1 VREKKQKLNFYG
13 RRKGRKLLQG
23 RQAQIQERLPRVL
36 IPICPG
42 EEQLDPMS
50 LFYPPVK
57 DVWMEIGF
65 GAGEHLAYHAS
76 TNPDIG
82 FLGIEP
88 FINGVASLLNKMER
102 QDLNNVR
109 LLNDDVRLL
118 LSNLASNSLGR
129 VFILFPDPWPKKKH
143 RRRRLF
149 SNALLDKLSQQM
161 RPHAEL
167 RFASDNMCYIR
178 DVLEVVSNRND
189 FNWEPRRSKDW
200 KKPPSDAIE
209 TRYESK
215 ARKVGQPCVYL
226 SFRKV

>member
-1 VREKKQKLNFYG
+1 MCEKKQKLNFYG
-13 RRKGRKLLQG
+13 RRKGRKLRQG
-23 RQAQIQERLPRVL
+23 RQAQIRENLPRVL
-36 IPICPG
+36 IPICSG
-42 EEQLDPMS
+42 EELLDPMS

-76 TNPDIG
+76 NNPDIG

-88 FINGVASLLNKMER
+88 FINGMASLLSKLER
-102 QDLNNVR
+102 EDLKNVR

-161 RPHAEL
+161 RSHAEL

-189 FNWEPRRSKDW
+189 FIWEPRRSKDW
-200 KKPPSDAIE
+200 EKPPSDAIE

-215 ARKVGQPCVYL
+215 ARKAGQPCVYL

>member
-1 VREKKQKLNFYG
+1 MCEKKQKLNFYG
-13 RRKGRKLLQG
+13 RRKGRKLRHG
-23 RQAQIQERLPRVL
+23 RQAQIQEKLPRVL
-36 IPICPG
+36 IPICSG
-42 EEQLDPMS
+42 EPPLDPKS
-50 LFYPPVK
+50 LFYPSVK

-65 GAGEHLAYHAS
+65 GAGEHLAHHAS

-88 FINGVASLLNKMER
+88 FINGVASLLSKLER
-102 QDLNNVR
+102 QHLNNVR

-118 LSNLASNSLGR
+118 LCTLASNSLGR

>member
-1 VREKKQKLNFYG
+1 MCEKKQKLNFYG
-13 RRKGRKLLQG
+13 RRKGRKLRQG
-23 RQAQIQERLPRVL
+23 RRAQIQEKLPRVL
-36 IPICPG
+36 IPICPW
-42 EEQLDPMS
+42 EEPLDPRT
-50 LFYPPVK
+50 LFYPRVK

-88 FINGVASLLNKMER
+88 FINGVASLLSKMER

-118 LSNLASNSLGR
+118 LCNLASNSLGR

-161 RPHAEL
+161 RPQAEL

-200 KKPPSDAIE
+200 KIPPTDAIV

>member
-1 VREKKQKLNFYG
+1 
-13 RRKGRKLLQG
+13 
-23 RQAQIQERLPRVL
+23 
-36 IPICPG
+36 
-42 EEQLDPMS
+42 MS

-88 FINGVASLLNKMER
+88 FINGVASFLSKMER
-102 QDLNNVR
+102 QDLNNIR

-118 LSNLASNSLGR
+118 LCNLASNSLGR

-200 KKPPSDAIE
+200 EKPPSDAIE

>member
-1 VREKKQKLNFYG
+1 MCKKKQQLNFYG
-13 RRKGRKLLQG
+13 RRKGRKLRQG
-23 RQAQIQERLPRVL
+23 RQAQIQEKLPRVL
-36 IPICPG
+36 IPIFSG
-42 EEQLDPMS
+42 EGPLDPKS
-50 LFYPPVK
+50 LFYQPVK

-65 GAGEHLAYHAS
+65 GAGEHLAFHAS

-88 FINGVASLLNKMER
+88 FINGVASLLSKMER
-102 QDLNNVR
+102 QNLNNVR
-109 LLNDDVRLL
+109 LLNDDVRLI

-129 VFILFPDPWPKKKH
+129 VFILFPDPWPKNKH

-200 KKPPSDAIE
+200 KNRPSDAIE

-215 ARKVGQPCVYL
+215 ARKAGQPCVYL

>member
-1 VREKKQKLNFYG
+1 MCEKKQKLKFYG
-13 RRKGRKLLQG
+13 RRKGRKLRRG
-23 RQAQIQERLPRVL
+23 RQAQIQEKLPGVL
-36 IPICPG
+36 IPIFSG
-42 EEQLDPMS
+42 EKPLDPKS
-50 LFYPPVK
+50 LFSPPVK

-65 GAGEHLAYHAS
+65 GAGEHLAFHANN
-76 TNPDIG
+76 NPDIG

-88 FINGVASLLNKMER
+88 FINGVASLLSKMECHN
-102 QDLNNVR
+102 LSNVR
-109 LLNDDVRLL
+109 VLNDDVRLL

-149 SNALLDKLSQQM
+149 SNDLLDKLSQQM
-161 RPHAEL
+161 RSHAEL
-167 RFASDNMCYIR
+167 RFASDSMCYIR

-189 FNWEPRRSKDW
+189 FNWEPGRSNDW
-200 KKPPSDAIE
+200 KNPPSDAVE

-215 ARKVGQPCVYL
+215 ARKVGQTCVYL

>member
-1 VREKKQKLNFYG
+1 MCEKKQKLNFYG
-13 RRKGRKLLQG
+13 RRKGRKLRQG
-23 RQAQIQERLPRVL
+23 RQAQIQVKLPRVL
-36 IPICPG
+36 IPIRSG
-42 EEQLDPMS
+42 EEPLDPMS

-76 TNPDIG
+76 INPDIG

-88 FINGVASLLNKMER
+88 FINGVASLLSKMER

-118 LSNLASNSLGR
+118 LCNLASNSLGR

-200 KKPPSDAIE
+200 KNPPSDAIE

-226 SFRKV
+226 SFRRV